1 MSLKDKYNIYI
12 IVDNIDDFYNK
23 LKLDTVYDVDL
34 NRKYC
39 NDNVGHSIFQKVKSM
54 NNNNDLI
61 RLLAIFSEISMR
73 LIAFC
78 QIDFLKDWYRQIAL
92 SKYFRL

>member
-1 MSLKDKYNIYI
+1 MSLKDKDNIYI

-39 NDNVGHSIFQKVKSM
+39 NDNVGHSVFQKVKSI

-61 RLLAIFSEISMR
+61 RLLAIFSEISNAFNSVLLDRFLER
-73 LIAFC
+73 LVSTDCF
-78 QIDFLKDWYRQIAL
+78 K
-92 SKYFRL
+92 